1 MLRPFFS
8 YPSLISRFPVG
19 PEPRMSSMRRKGAE
33 GRRGEKGKQKIA
45 SSPSSSIPLSRK
57 RELERT
63 WPIRR
68 VFRHVL
74 ASWQGRRCLCIK
86 YEKLFCSVSILIQ
99 HTTTSFSMKR
109 FPQRPCL
116 KGLFALSGKR
126 GESHS
131 FLCLWAIFPLHWAS
145 GDERTKK
152 GGGGGGGKDD
162 RGGRRRRRGRRGVK
176 TAFSGFQGKGSL
188 GEGRNM
194 HPTSTSVGRVEA

>member
-57 RELERT
+57 REPERT
-63 WPIRR
+63 WPIRL

-116 KGLFALSGKR
+116 KGLFALSGKG
-126 GESHS
+126 GEKSL
-131 FLCLWAIFPLHWAS
+131 FFVPLGDFSAS
-145 GDERTKK
+145 LGL
-152 GGGGGGGKDD
+152 
-162 RGGRRRRRGRRGVK
+162 GRRKNKKRRRGRGR
-176 TAFSGFQGKGSL
+176 KG
-188 GEGRNM
+188 
-194 HPTSTSVGRVEA
+194 